1 MPRRPKDGK
10 ERNNMK
16 KTITLLL
23 ALCMVVSLFTV
34 GAMASGEASGGMM
47 APPPGGGG
55 SSEPESYAAVI
66 DATEDAEYTGAYASV
81 NGEENVIHVH
91 NGATV
96 TVKDA
101 VITNDGEGGG
111 GDAASFY
118 GVGASL
124 FVSDGELYVSDTEI
138 TGTTAGGTGVFGYDT
153 GVAYVSNVTIR
164 NSGRNAAGG
173 IHVAGGGT
181 LYAWDCDVI
190 TTGGSSAAIR
200 SDRGSGTMVID
211 GGSYIT
217 ENGTGAV
224 YCTADITIHDAY
236 LYTGASEAVA
246 IEGKNTVRLFDCD
259 LTGNMQPIQLNDNRV
274 WNIIVYQSM
283 SGDASIGT
291 SEYDMIGGSLTCN
304 AGPVILN
311 TNTASFITFKDVDV
325 SYSDETTFWL
335 QVTGN
340 SSSRTWGT
348 AGRNGAD
355 STFSAYEQE
364 MQGDVVYDT
373 ISELDFYMLDGS
385 ALTGAI
391 LCDDTYNGGYTGD
404 GIMNMWIDADS
415 VWNVT
420 GDSVITG
427 TLALEGTIAGAKVVG
442 TDGTVYV
449 DGQGYT
455 VTVGAFTDKVDA
467 SAAGVVP
474 VWEDYAVENPFA
486 AEAEA
491 SAEPAASEEA
501 SGEAMNMADGSTPP
515 PPPADLAPGQ
525 EPPGGFGGID

>member
-1 MPRRPKDGK
+1 
-10 ERNNMK
+10 MK
-16 KTITLLL
+16 KTITILL
-23 ALCMVVSLFTV
+23 ALCMVVSVLSM
-34 GAMASGEASGGMM
+34 GAFASGEASGAMGM
-47 APPPGGGG
+47 PPGGF
-55 SSEPESYAAVI
+55 SSAPETYDAVV
-66 DATEDAEYTGAYASV
+66 DATEDADYTGAYASAV
-81 NGEENVIHVH
+81 AEENVIHVS

-101 VITNDGEGGG
+101 SITNDGEGGG

-124 FVSDGELYVSDTEI
+124 LVSDGELYVSDTEI

-164 NSGRNAAGG
+164 NSGSNAAGG

-200 SDRGSGTMVID
+200 SDRGSGTMVVD

-236 LYTGASEAVA
+236 LFTGGSEAVA

-259 LTGNMQPIQLNDNRV
+259 LTGNMQATELNDNRV

-283 SGDASIGT
+283 SGDADVGT

-304 AGPVILN
+304 AGPVLLN
-311 TNTASFITFKDVDV
+311 TNTSSYITFQNVDV
-325 SYSDETTFWL
+325 SYSDETTYWL

-348 AGRNGAD
+348 AGKNGANCI
-355 STFSAYEQE
+355 FSAYEQAME
-364 MQGDVVYDT
+364 GGVLYDT
-373 ISELDFYMLDGS
+373 ISNLDFYMQDGS
-385 ALTGAI
+385 SLTGAI
-391 LCDDTYNGGYTGD
+391 VCDSTYNGGYEGD
-404 GIMNMWIDADS
+404 GVMNLYIDADS
-415 VWNVT
+415 VWTVT

-427 TLALEGTIAGAKVVG
+427 TLSLEGTIEGAKVVG

-455 VTVGAFTDKVDA
+455 VTVGAFSDTVDA
-467 SAAGVVP
+467 SDAGIVP

-486 AEAEA
+486 ADE
-491 SAEPAASEEA
+491 AASGEA
-501 SGEAMNMADGSTPP
+501 SGEASDEVAYADA
-515 PPPADLAPGQ
+515 PAIPEGLQPGE
-525 EPPGGFGGID
+525 EPPGGFGGI

>member
-1 MPRRPKDGK
+1 
-10 ERNNMK
+10 MK
-16 KTITLLL
+16 LRKIL
-23 ALCMVVSLFTV
+23 ALVMVLAMMMSVSAL
-34 GAMASGEASGGMM
+34 AASGEASGEVTGAASGAMGM
-47 APPPGGGG
+47 PPGGQV
-55 SSEPESYAAVI
+55 SEPDTYAAVI
-66 DATEDAEYTGAYASV
+66 TASEDAEYTGSYASV
-81 NGEENVIHVH
+81 TGEENVIHVN

-164 NSGRNAAGG
+164 NSGSNAAGG

-200 SDRGSGTMVID
+200 SDRGSGTMVVD

-217 ENGTGAV
+217 ENGTAAV
-224 YCTADITIHDAY
+224 YCTADISVHNAY
-236 LYTGASEAVA
+236 LYAGASEAVA

-259 LTGNMQPIQLNDNRV
+259 LTGNMQPTELNDNRV

-283 SGDASIGT
+283 SGDSSIGT

-304 AGPVILN
+304 AGPVIFN
-311 TNTASFITFKDVDV
+311 TNTDSYITFKGVDV
-325 SYSDETTFWL
+325 SYSDETTYWL

-348 AGRNGAD
+348 AGKNGAD
-355 STFSAYEQE
+355 CIFSAYEQA
-364 MQGDVVYDT
+364 MQGDVMYDT
-373 ISELDFYMLDGS
+373 ISNLDFYMLDGS
-385 ALTGAI
+385 VLNGAI
-391 LCDDTYNGGYTGD
+391 ICDDSYNGGYTGE
-404 GIMNMWIDADS
+404 GIMNLSIGEGS
-415 VWNVT
+415 VWTVT

-427 TLALEGTIAGAKVVG
+427 TLALEGSIEGAKVVG

-449 DGQGYT
+449 DGEGYT
-455 VTVGAFTDKVDA
+455 VTVGAYSDKVDA
-467 SAAGVVP
+467 SGAGQVP
-474 VWEDYAVENPFA
+474 VWEDYAVENPLA
-486 AEAEA
+486 SASDEPSAEA
-491 SAEPAASEEA
+491 SAEIAAEEAASV
-501 SGEAMNMADGSTPP
+501 EAMTMEDGSLPP
-515 PPPADLAPGQ
+515 DPPADLAPGE

>member
-1 MPRRPKDGK
+1 
-10 ERNNMK
+10 MK
-16 KTITLLL
+16 LRKIL
-23 ALCMVVSLFTV
+23 ALVMVL
-34 GAMASGEASGGMM
+34 AMMMSVNVLAASGEASGEASGGPSGGMGM
-47 APPPGGGG
+47 PPGGFVT
-55 SSEPESYAAVI
+55 EPDVYDTVI
-66 DATEDAEYTGAYASV
+66 DAIEDAEYVGTFASEQ
-81 NGEENVIHVH
+81 GQQNVIHVN
-91 NGATV
+91 NGAVV
-96 TVKDA
+96 TVKDS
-101 VITNDGEGGG
+101 VITNAGEGGG

-164 NSGRNAAGG
+164 NSGSNAAGG

-190 TTGGSSAAIR
+190 TSGGSSAAIR

-224 YCTADITIHDAY
+224 YCTADITVHDAY

-311 TNTASFITFKDVDV
+311 TNTASYITFKDVDV
-325 SYSDETTFWL
+325 SYSDETTYWL

-355 STFSAYEQE
+355 STFSAYEQH

-391 LCDDTYNGGYTGD
+391 VCDDSYNGGYTGD
-404 GIMNMWIDADS
+404 GLMNLWIDADS

-420 GDSVITG
+420 GDSVVTG
-427 TLALEGTIAGAKVVG
+427 TLYLEGKIEGAKVVG

-449 DGQGYT
+449 DGEGYT
-455 VTVGAFTDKVDA
+455 VTVGAFGDKVDA
-467 SAAGVVP
+467 SAAGQVP
-474 VWEDYAVENPFA
+474 VWEDYAVENPFEA
-486 AEAEA
+486 A
-491 SAEPAASEEA
+491 SGEPSGEVSEEPAAAASEE
-501 SGEAMNMADGSTPP
+501 MPMMPDGSMPP
-515 PPPADLAPGQ
+515 DPPADLAPGE

>member
-1 MPRRPKDGK
+1 
-10 ERNNMK
+10 MK
-16 KTITLLL
+16 LRKIL
-23 ALCMVVSLFTV
+23 ALVMVLAMAMSVSAF
-34 GAMASGEASGGMM
+34 ASGEASGGASGGMGM
-47 APPPGGGG
+47 PPGGFVT
-55 SSEPESYAAVI
+55 EPDTYTTVI
-66 DATEDAEYTGAYASV
+66 DATEDAEYVGTYASV
-81 NGEENVIHVH
+81 NGEENVIHVN

-96 TVKDA
+96 TVKDS

-259 LTGNMQPIQLNDNRV
+259 LTGNMQPIELNDNRV

-283 SGDASIGT
+283 SGDSSIGT

-311 TNTASFITFKDVDV
+311 TNTASYITFKDVDV
-325 SYSDETTFWL
+325 SYSDETTYWL

-348 AGRNGAD
+348 AGKNGAD

-391 LCDDTYNGGYTGD
+391 LCDDSYNGGYTGD
-404 GIMNMWIDADS
+404 GLMNLWIDADS
-415 VWNVT
+415 VWTVT

-427 TLALEGTIAGAKVVG
+427 TLSLEGTIAGAKVVG

-449 DGQGYT
+449 DGEGYT
-455 VTVGAFTDKVDA
+455 VTVGAFSDTVDA
-467 SAAGVVP
+467 SGAGVVP

-486 AEAEA
+486 AEEA
-491 SAEPAASEEA
+491 SQEPAAASEEPAA
-501 SGEAMNMADGSTPP
+501 SGEAMNMADGSMPP
-515 PPPADLAPGQ
+515 EPPADLAPGQ

>member
-1 MPRRPKDGK
+1 
-10 ERNNMK
+10 MK
-16 KTITLLL
+16 KTLTLLL

-34 GAMASGEASGGMM
+34 GAFASGEASGDAGSASGAMS
-47 APPPGGGG
+47 APPGGQV
-55 SSEPESYAAVI
+55 SEPDTYAAVI
-66 DATEDAEYTGAYASV
+66 TASEDAEYTGAYASV
-81 NGEENVIHVH
+81 TGEENVIHVN
-91 NGATV
+91 NGAIV

-118 GVGASL
+118 GVGATL
-124 FVSDGELYVSDTEI
+124 MVSDGELYVSDTEI

-164 NSGRNAAGG
+164 NSGSNAAGG

-181 LYAWDCDVI
+181 LYAWDCDVV

-200 SDRGSGTMVID
+200 SDRGSGTMVVD

-217 ENGTGAV
+217 ENGTAAV
-224 YCTADITIHDAY
+224 YCTADISVNNAY
-236 LYTGASEAVA
+236 LYAGASEAVA

-259 LTGNMQPIQLNDNRV
+259 LTGNMQPTALNDNRV

-283 SGDASIGT
+283 SGDSSIGT

-304 AGPVILN
+304 AGPVIFN
-311 TNTASFITFKDVDV
+311 TNTDSYITFKGVDV
-325 SYSDETTFWL
+325 SYSDETTYWL

-348 AGRNGAD
+348 AGKNGAD
-355 STFSAYEQE
+355 CIFSAYEQA
-364 MQGDVVYDT
+364 MQGDVLYDT
-373 ISELDFYMLDGS
+373 ISNLDFYMLDGS

-391 LCDDTYNGGYTGD
+391 LCDDSYNGGYSGD
-404 GIMNMWIDADS
+404 GIMNLSIGEGS
-415 VWNVT
+415 VWTVT

-427 TLALEGTIAGAKVVG
+427 TLSLEGTIEGAKVVG

-449 DGQGYT
+449 DGEGYT
-455 VTVGAFTDKVDA
+455 VTVGAYSDTVDA
-467 SAAGVVP
+467 SAAGTVP

-486 AEAEA
+486 VEPAAEEAA
-491 SAEPAASEEA
+491 SAE
-501 SGEAMNMADGSTPP
+501 MNLEDGSLPP
-515 PPPADLAPGQ
+515 DPPADLAPGE
-525 EPPGGFGGID
+525 EPPGGFGGI

>member
-1 MPRRPKDGK
+1 
-10 ERNNMK
+10 MK
-16 KTITLLL
+16 LRKIL
-23 ALCMVVSLFTV
+23 ALVMVLVMAMSVSAF
-34 GAMASGEASGGMM
+34 ASGEASGAMG
-47 APPPGGGG
+47 APPGGQV
-55 SSEPESYAAVI
+55 SEPDVYATVI
-66 DATEDAEYTGAYASV
+66 DATEDADYVGTYASTT
-81 NGEENVIHVH
+81 GEENVIHVS

-96 TVKDA
+96 TVTDS

-124 FVSDGELYVSDTEI
+124 MVSDGELYVSDTEI

-153 GVAYVSNVTIR
+153 GVAYVSNVTVR
-164 NSGRNAAGG
+164 NSGSNAAGG

-259 LTGNMQPIQLNDNRV
+259 LTGNMQPTSLNDNRV

-283 SGDASIGT
+283 SGDSSIGT

-311 TNTASFITFKDVDV
+311 TNTDSYITFKGVDV
-325 SYSDETTFWL
+325 TYSDETTYWL

-348 AGRNGAD
+348 AGKNGAD
-355 STFSAYEQE
+355 CIFSAYEQA
-364 MQGDVVYDT
+364 MLGDVVYDT
-373 ISELDFYMLDGS
+373 ISNLDFYMLDGS
-385 ALTGAI
+385 ALTGAL
-391 LCDDTYNGGYTGD
+391 LCDDSYNGGYTGD
-404 GIMNMWIDADS
+404 GIMNMYIDADS
-415 VWNVT
+415 VWTVT

-427 TLALEGTIAGAKVVG
+427 TLSLEGTIEGAKVVG
-442 TDGTVYV
+442 ADGTVYV
-449 DGQGYT
+449 DGTGFT
-455 VTVGAFTDKVDA
+455 VTVGAFSDKVDA
-467 SAAGVVP
+467 SAAGQVP

-486 AEAEA
+486 TAEA
-491 SAEPAASEEA
+491 SEEPAASVEA
-501 SGEAMNMADGSTPP
+501 TADTSASAEMTMADGSLPP
-515 PPPADLAPGQ
+515 DPPADLAPGE